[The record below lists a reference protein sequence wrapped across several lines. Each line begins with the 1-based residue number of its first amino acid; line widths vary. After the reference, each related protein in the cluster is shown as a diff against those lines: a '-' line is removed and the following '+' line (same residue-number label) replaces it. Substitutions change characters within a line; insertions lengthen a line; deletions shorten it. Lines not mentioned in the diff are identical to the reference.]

1 MNPRCHVM
9 KSHLL
14 TLLIHPTDCAEN
26 LFLQKVKNV
35 VLVGDVVTDNLR
47 SPTPNE
53 TTSATECSRAS
64 SQLKPGESKANMHD
78 MPAAR
83 FFYQQC
89 QALGV
94 PLVIVTDSVSST
106 PPHHAQFAAA
116 SNCWLISHF
125 ARWRVG
131 SGSRA
136 RFMTTWPRSL
146 TRQLD
151 GGCERCATSC
161 AFVN

>member
-1 MNPRCHVM
+1 MNPRCHAM
-9 KSHLL
+9 KSHFPPPRV
-14 TLLIHPTDCAEN
+14 HPTDCAET
-26 LFLQKVKNV
+26 LFLQKIKNV

-53 TTSATECSRAS
+53 TTSATESSRVS

-106 PPHHAQFAAA
+106 PCSPRGRSELLAHLTLRQV
-116 SNCWLISHF
+116 
-125 ARWRVG
+125 ARGVRIPNSFYDNLAEIADSPIGRRLREV
-131 SGSRA
+131 RH
-136 RFMTTWPRSL
+136 
-146 TRQLD
+146 
-151 GGCERCATSC
+151 
-161 AFVN
+161 